1 MINPAT
7 VATFQAIAQRILPE
21 LVKHKDQILQ
31 AAEAVVSTTE
41 GEAAVVNSAR
51 SSGTTTTA
59 APQSTFN
66 ARGILGGLLGGL
78 AELSGAIPSGPEYAK
93 HKGLLDQVVNTL
105 RANHGEISGP
115 QTRDLLTTLDHL
127 ANVPAEDADHHTASA
142 GGAGDNARTDTVDD
156 KAPPPEVDQAQA
168 NTSGDPFD
176 VLTGSVKQILR
187 RELLNKSSLMGIAA
201 EFAQRAGISI
211 EGNVDGFI
219 DQYLLTPRFQTE
231 LKNSILGQ
239 PTNTEDF
246 NPIQAKAFKVTGW
259 SLWAIDK
266 LPGIAIQYFPLAST
280 IIKFTMP
287 IWSHISFLR
296 KPLGTLYPVIDEVA
310 QFLGKFQDETK
321 IIKDSM
327 ARMRPAPTVETG
339 GSPRQSEAELAGAVL

>member
-7 VATFQAIAQRILPE
+7 VATFQAIAGKLLPE
-21 LVKHKDQILQ
+21 LLKHKDQILQ
-31 AAEAVVSTTE
+31 AASAVVSTTG
-41 GEAAVVNSAR
+41 GEAAAVVDAAHT
-51 SSGTTTTA
+51 SGTATA
-59 APQSTFN
+59 GATQSTFN

-78 AELSGAIPSGPEYAK
+78 AELSGAIPNSPKYAT
-93 HKGLLDQVVNTL
+93 HKGLLDQIVNTL
-105 RANHGEISGP
+105 RANHGEISAP

-127 ANVPAEDADHHTASA
+127 ANVPVEAHDTAH
-142 GGAGDNARTDTVDD
+142 GNGTGDNARTDGVDD
-156 KAPPPEVDQAQA
+156 SVPPPEVNHAHA

-187 RELLNKSSLMGIAA
+187 RELQNKSSLMGIAA

-211 EGNVDGFI
+211 DGNVDKFI
-219 DQYLLTPRFQTE
+219 DEYLLTPRFQAE

-246 NPIQAKAFKVTGW
+246 NPVQAKAFKVTGW

-266 LPGIAIQYFPLAST
+266 LPPFAIQYFPLAAT
-280 IIKFTMP
+280 VIKFTMP

-321 IIKDSM
+321 AIKDSIT
-327 ARMRPAPTVETG
+327 RMRPAPTVETG